1 MSTSLSNFEMP
12 LPDIKNFCGVFLMS
26 ILNETGAT
34 DLGLSSVKD
43 NDELGV
49 LRSIDFLTERGTEY
63 IKKRLE
69 PNAKKAVISI
79 RNIGN
84 AAVLQKMEIGV
95 FLSLF
100 SLGKMAEAAREKKM
114 HDTGFSILYSLCEIG
129 KAAVGQKMETAVR
142 IAVAYLE
149 EIVNTASLQNM
160 ELEALA
166 AALSI
171 GSIGK
176 ETFRQQSIG
185 VPENGGL
192 FIPISTT
199 SSSPFQDKEAII
211 FSEEFPCTLSL
222 LVQQRR
228 EADFLQ
234 HMPTFQENEFF
245 STDLSDF
252 ETTTVNVSYS
262 LGNLIIQNKDRV
274 LVSHMLMT
282 KLTLETFNCTEYLNE
297 AESLD

>member
-1 MSTSLSNFEMP
+1 
-12 LPDIKNFCGVFLMS
+12 MS

-34 DLGLSSVKD
+34 DLGLNSVKD
-43 NDELGV
+43 NDELDV

-69 PNAKKAVISI
+69 PDAKKAVISI
-79 RNIGN
+79 RDIGN

-100 SLGKMAEAAREKKM
+100 SLGKMAEAARDKKM
-114 HDTGFSILYSLCEIG
+114 HDTGFSILHSLCAIG

-149 EIVNTASLQNM
+149 EIVNAASLQKM
-160 ELEALA
+160 ERESLA
-166 AALSI
+166 AALAI

-176 ETFRQQSIG
+176 ETLRQQSIG

-192 FIPISTT
+192 FIPISTAF
-199 SSSPFQDKEAII
+199 SSPLQDKQAII
-211 FSEEFPCTLSL
+211 FSEGYPRTLSL
-222 LVQQRR
+222 LIQQLG

-234 HMPTFQENEFF
+234 YMPAFSEHEFS

-252 ETTTVNVSYS
+252 ENIILKASYS
-262 LGNLIIQNKDRV
+262 LGTLSIQNKDRF
-274 LVSHMLMT
+274 LISHILMT
-282 KLTLETFNCTEYLNE
+282 KLALETFNGSEYINE

>member
-1 MSTSLSNFEMP
+1 
-12 LPDIKNFCGVFLMS
+12 MS

-34 DLGLSSVKD
+34 DLGLNSVKD

-63 IKKRLE
+63 IRKRLE
-69 PNAKKAVISI
+69 PDAKKAVISI
-79 RNIGN
+79 RNIGS

-114 HDTGFSILYSLCEIG
+114 YDTGFSILHSLCAIG

-149 EIVNTASLQNM
+149 EIINTASFQKM
-160 ELEALA
+160 EREALA
-166 AALSI
+166 AALAI

-176 ETFRQQSIG
+176 ETLRQQNIRVS
-185 VPENGGL
+185 ENGGL
-192 FIPISTT
+192 LVPVSSIF
-199 SSSPFQDKEAII
+199 SSPIQDNGAAI
-211 FSEEFPCTLSL
+211 FSKEYPFILSL
-222 LVQQRR
+222 LVQQGR
-228 EADFLQ
+228 EIDFLQ
-234 HMPTFQENEFF
+234 HMPTMLEQEFS
-245 STDLSDF
+245 STDLSNF
-252 ETTTVNVSYS
+252 EDVLSKASFS
-262 LGNLIIQNKDRV
+262 LGTIILQNKDRSLLSYV
-274 LVSHMLMT
+274 IMT
-282 KLTLETFNCTEYLNE
+282 KLSLETFNGSEYINE